1 MMIYEGNLADGG
13 VCRVVIPEESGA
25 EAGVSR
31 HIGGG
36 SDEQRER
43 LVWQQVT
50 QTGGTVRI

>member
-31 HIGGG
+31 HVGGG

-43 LVWQQVT
+43 LAWQQVT